1 MSVLIRAGILALGA
15 VLLIPSGSARGEAA
29 PQETLL
35 LVVEA
40 PSAKETITVL
50 RDGDAQEEDFE
61 TYLTQVVLSEMPAD
75 FATEALKAQAVAA
88 RTFARRQ
95 MAGGKHAD
103 ADVCSQSACC
113 QACLSVDALQE
124 RVKHR
129 RPAETPEMF
138 QRIFQ
143 GSMPALASGAITK
156 RNLFYSSYIATYIER
171 DIRQLSGTIDAVEF
185 LRFLTAVAC
194 RAGQMVNYA
203 DIGNDM
209 DSMRSEKV
217 QEWLGLLEKSDIIFY
232 LHPYSNNLLKRT
244 VTKPKLYFYDTG
256 LVAYLTKWTSA
267 ETLEAGA
274 MNGAILENYTVAEIV
289 KTYLNAGEEPNLF
302 YYRDN
307 DAKEIDIVMEADGE
321 LHPMEIKKTANP
333 GTQLARPFK
342 LLDKG
347 AVKRGKGA
355 ILCMKD
361 QLSAL
366 DSQNLIVPIWAI

>member
-1 MSVLIRAGILALGA
+1 MSAPWPNLIRRCFFQMHKPPVLIDEVQYAPELLIYVKILADRDHRPGDFWLTGSQA
-15 VLLIPSGSARGEAA
+15 FRPTELAGESLAGLACLLHMT
-29 PQETLL
+29 TL
-35 LVVEA
+35 
-40 PSAKETITVL
+40 
-50 RDGDAQEEDFE
+50 
-61 TYLTQVVLSEMPAD
+61 
-75 FATEALKAQAVAA
+75 
-88 RTFARRQ
+88 
-95 MAGGKHAD
+95 
-103 ADVCSQSACC
+103 SQSERYGDGFRKPLT
-113 QACLSVDALQE
+113 LSVDALQE

-129 RPAETPEMF
+129 TPAETPEMF

-209 DSMRSEKV
+209 DGMRSEKV
-217 QEWLGLLEKSDIIFY
+217 QEWLRLLEKSDIIFY

-289 KTYLNAGEEPNLF
+289 KSYLNAGEEPNLF

-321 LHPMEIKKTANP
+321 FHPMQIKKTANP
-333 GTQLARPFK
+333 GTQLARPFR

-366 DSQNLIVPIWAI
+366 DSQSLIVPIWAI

>member
-1 MSVLIRAGILALGA
+1 MT
-15 VLLIPSGSARGEAA
+15 
-29 PQETLL
+29 TL
-35 LVVEA
+35 
-40 PSAKETITVL
+40 
-50 RDGDAQEEDFE
+50 
-61 TYLTQVVLSEMPAD
+61 
-75 FATEALKAQAVAA
+75 
-88 RTFARRQ
+88 
-95 MAGGKHAD
+95 
-103 ADVCSQSACC
+103 SQSERYGDGFSRPLT
-113 QACLSVDALQE
+113 LSVDALQE

-156 RNLFYSSYIATYIER
+156 RNRFYSSYIATYIER

-217 QEWLGLLEKSDIIFY
+217 QEWLGLLEKTDIIFY

-289 KTYLNAGEEPNLF
+289 KSYLNAGEEPNLF

-307 DAKEIDIVMEADGE
+307 DAKEIDIVMEADGV

-333 GTQLARPFK
+333 GTQLARPFR

-366 DSQNLIVPIWAI
+366 DSQSLIVPIWAI

>member
-1 MSVLIRAGILALGA
+1 MFFQMHKPPLLIDEVQYAPELLIYVKILADRDHRPGDFWLTVSQAFHLTELAGESLA
-15 VLLIPSGSARGEAA
+15 GRACLLHMT
-29 PQETLL
+29 TL
-35 LVVEA
+35 
-40 PSAKETITVL
+40 
-50 RDGDAQEEDFE
+50 
-61 TYLTQVVLSEMPAD
+61 
-75 FATEALKAQAVAA
+75 
-88 RTFARRQ
+88 
-95 MAGGKHAD
+95 
-103 ADVCSQSACC
+103 SQSERYGDGFSRPLI
-113 QACLSVDALQE
+113 LSVDALQE

-171 DIRQLSGTIDAVEF
+171 DIRQRSGTIDAVEF

-209 DSMRSEKV
+209 DGMRSEKV

-289 KTYLNAGEEPNLF
+289 KSYLNAGEEPNLF

-307 DAKEIDIVMEADGE
+307 DAKEIDIVMEADGV

-333 GTQLARPFK
+333 GTQLARPFR

-347 AVKRGKGA
+347 SVKRGKGA

-366 DSQNLIVPIWAI
+366 ESQSLIVPIWAI

>member
-1 MSVLIRAGILALGA
+1 MPFAHDHALPVRTLWRWVRQASAPFRGRA
-15 VLLIPSGSARGEAA
+15 ARAREA
-29 PQETLL
+29 PQASGNAGDISAYLSRFHAGLGQRCYHKAQSLL
-35 LVVEA
+35 LQ
-40 PSAKETITVL
+40 L
-50 RDGDAQEEDFE
+50 
-61 TYLTQVVLSEMPAD
+61 Y
-75 FATEALKAQAVAA
+75 
-88 RTFARRQ
+88 
-95 MAGGKHAD
+95 
-103 ADVCSQSACC
+103 C
-113 QACLSVDALQE
+113 
-124 RVKHR
+124 
-129 RPAETPEMF
+129 
-138 QRIFQ
+138 
-143 GSMPALASGAITK
+143 
-156 RNLFYSSYIATYIER
+156 NLYIER
-171 DIRQLSGTIDAVEF
+171 DIRQLSGAIDAVEF

-194 RAGQMVNYA
+194 CAGQMVNYA

-267 ETLEAGA
+267 ETLEASA

-289 KTYLNAGEEPNLF
+289 KSYLNAGEEPNLF
-302 YYRDN
+302 YYRNN
-307 DAKEIDIVMEADGE
+307 DAKEIDIVMEVDGE

-333 GTQLARPFK
+333 GTQLTRPFR

-366 DSQNLIVPIWAI
+366 DSQSLIVPIWAI